1 METRPESPR
10 PQGAPRWVAMYYQPA
25 ARTWRAAAESRHRS
39 PVLHALGEMTQTLR
53 ARGDEV
59 TFALWGPKDGAWH
72 RFDTPLKQPAAS
84 RPSPESSTT
93 EPAQLAERMTGR
105 RHQVLMSGLSK
116 AGLYELSPEDDATV
130 QALVERLDEAAVRR
144 VAHWLATAGAR

>member
-10 PQGAPRWVAMYYQPA
+10 PQGTPRWVAMHYRPA
-25 ARTWRAAAESRHRS
+25 ERTWRAAAESPHRS

-59 TFALWGPKDGAWH
+59 TFALWGPKDGDWH
-72 RFDTPLKQPAAS
+72 RFDTPLEQAAPS
-84 RPSPESSTT
+84 RPEPEASAA
-93 EPAQLAERMTGR
+93 EPSGLAERMTGR

-116 AGLYELSPEDDATV
+116 AGLYDLSPEDDATV
-130 QALVERLDEAAVRR
+130 QALAERLDEAAVRR
-144 VAHWLATAGAR
+144 VARWLAAAGAR